1 MENTFN
7 LKKYLAE
14 GKLTENVTDL
24 VVTYY
29 KDKDT
34 YDEKGL
40 ADGFHTEDGKKV
52 KYIVGY
58 DDNDDINDIGYIYSK
73 SGADIETDYTE
84 DDLDDAFMNSLNEV
98 KKVVNEGALNFSPEE
113 IEILKDGLGWILEY
127 QEGVASDEYIN
138 AVKALETKLDGGM
151 LQKKIGEN
159 RALMPN
165 ASPQALARDVEQSD
179 KEYIMTRQ
187 KRDKISQDL
196 YKKSYKELD
205 HIKRDKVNS
214 KL

>member
-58 DDNDDINDIGYIYSK
+58 DDNDDINDI
-73 SGADIETDYTE
+73 
-84 DDLDDAFMNSLNEV
+84 
-98 KKVVNEGALNFSPEE
+98 
-113 IEILKDGLGWILEY
+113 
-127 QEGVASDEYIN
+127 
-138 AVKALETKLDGGM
+138 
-151 LQKKIGEN
+151 
-159 RALMPN
+159 
-165 ASPQALARDVEQSD
+165 
-179 KEYIMTRQ
+179 
-187 KRDKISQDL
+187 
-196 YKKSYKELD
+196 
-205 HIKRDKVNS
+205 
-214 KL
+214 

>member
-14 GKLTENVTDL
+14 GKLTENITDL

-58 DDNDDINDIGYIYSK
+58 DDNDDITDIGYIYSQ

-98 KKVVNEGALNFSPEE
+98 KKVVNEDEMGMDFSAGNT
-113 IEILKDGLGWILEY
+113 ILA
-127 QEGVASDEYIN
+127 VIN
-138 AVKALETKLDGGM
+138 HLIDNDRQDVLDVLQGIPQWNELVDQAVDM
-151 LQKKIGEN
+151 
-159 RALMPN
+159 
-165 ASPQALARDVEQSD
+165 
-179 KEYIMTRQ
+179 
-187 KRDKISQDL
+187 
-196 YKKSYKELD
+196 
-205 HIKRDKVNS
+205 
-214 KL
+214 